1 MDTIVFSMKCV
12 FVEIILNF
20 PVHLLLSCML
30 HFGRKRTNAS
40 IHTIYIYLF
49 EHRKG
54 GYYTQYIFFNYIII
68 NQVHF
73 QMHALLKCSI
83 FLVVS
88 TYVMTYWRLDTLG
101 ITISYVTLIHTLGI
115 FPLWFFFVLELP
127 SLHYKSYHH

>member
-1 MDTIVFSMKCV
+1 
-12 FVEIILNF
+12 
-20 PVHLLLSCML
+20 ML
-30 HFGRKRTNAS
+30 HFGRKGTNAF

-49 EHRKG
+49 EQRKG

-88 TYVMTYWRLDTLG
+88 TYVMIYWRLDTLG
-101 ITISYVTLIHTLGI
+101 ITISYVTPNTYTWN
-115 FPLWFFFVLELP
+115 FPVWFFFVWNYQVYTIKVIIISFTIHSNHDEC
-127 SLHYKSYHH
+127 STY